1 MTSSLKGGLSLLFQ
15 HLSQQRDGSG
25 RDKTCQQMAPLV
37 VGQCVF
43 F

>member
-15 HLSQQRDGSG
+15 PLSQLRDGSG
-25 RDKTCQQMAPLV
+25 KDKTRQQMAPLV